1 MTSAANEELYELVRR
16 AISQRSDA
24 AARAKL
30 LCDVTRA
37 CYDGIKFRPDAPAG
51 DDDEERFSAA
61 KVSDE
66 ANAHEDRINGWSSCL
81 TQGVEQQP

>member
-1 MTSAANEELYELVRR
+1 MRHAM
-16 AISQRSDA
+16 SQRPAA

-30 LCDVTRA
+30 LYDVTRA

-66 ANAHEDRINGWSSCL
+66 ANAHEDRVNGWSSAWSS
-81 TQGVEQQP
+81 